1 VLLGPRGPAY
11 AQGTHETGHL
21 VPADVVA
28 GPLRR
33 LGQLAPAVDGVVVL
47 PELLKLGPE
56 VGVADR
62 PGRGRPNL
70 GGVVGGRGDLQ
81 LLADRLDSPSTP
93 TGLIVAVGVDEGDYL
108 VRRRSS
114 SAPKKLA
121 AA

>member
-1 VLLGPRGPAY
+1 
-11 AQGTHETGHL
+11 
-21 VPADVVA
+21 
-28 GPLRR
+28 
-33 LGQLAPAVDGVVVL
+33 VL
-47 PELLKLGPE
+47 PEFLKLGPE
-56 VGVADR
+56 VGIADR